1 MTPRNSPPPP
11 PVPWWREI
19 YVDRKDATP
28 PFQQIAGAVRHK
40 IATNQIA
47 SRAPLPS
54 VRALA
59 RAVGVTPATVA
70 RAYQILQEEG
80 LVVASAGV
88 GTAVAPLD
96 DLGDRAR
103 ASSREGLD
111 AALDAAVR
119 ALRSQGYNTPDIHAA
134 LSRKLEELASSR
146 SVVFVG
152 GSAPVVR
159 KYEAILRQ
167 HLGDLGIE
175 VHGLVQEQLEPPS
188 AETGARL
195 AGAELA
201 VTLLSFQRTV
211 QRLVAPF
218 ELPVEVILVEV
229 TLETLQ
235 RLADLPPD
243 ATVLFVAEEHYRSVG
258 VGMVRAYCDDERL
271 LVARDLAPAALARDA
286 ARASLVIH
294 TLGTADIVEEVMH
307 DRPALE
313 LGFRTREDSL
323 SRLRSVLS
331 QPTAA

>member
-1 MTPRNSPPPP
+1 MTSRNSHAPPPT
-11 PVPWWREI
+11 PWWREI

-47 SRAPLPS
+47 SETPLPS
-54 VRALA
+54 VRVLA
-59 RAVGVTPATVA
+59 RAIGVTPATVA
-70 RAYQILQEEG
+70 RAYRTLQEEG
-80 LVVASAGV
+80 LLVSSAGV
-88 GTAVAPLD
+88 GTTVAPLD

-103 ASSREGLD
+103 ALSREGLD
-111 AALDAAVR
+111 TALDAAVR

-134 LSRKLEELASSR
+134 LQRKLEQLASSR
-146 SVVFVG
+146 SVVFIG

-159 KYEAILRQ
+159 KYEHLLRQ
-167 HLGDLGIE
+167 HLGDLAIT
-175 VHGLVQEQLEPPS
+175 VHGLVQERLKSPS
-188 AETGARL
+188 AETRAL
-195 AGAELA
+195 LDEAELA

-218 ELPVEVILVEV
+218 ALPVEVILVEV

-243 ATVLFVAEEHYRSVG
+243 AAVLFVAEEHYRSVG
-258 VGMVRAYCDDERL
+258 VGMVRAYCDEERL
-271 LVARDLAPAALARDA
+271 LVARDLTPAALARDA
-286 ARASLVIH
+286 ARASIVIH
-294 TLGTADIVEEVMH
+294 TLGTADIVKEVMR

-323 SRLRSVLS
+323 HKLRSVLS
-331 QPTAA
+331 QPTAV